1 MAAIAIKAEKKGV
14 QKMMHLNLRQ
24 TTFHLELL
32 MNAVN
37 QGRCSAYQICATPGK
52 QLGQIGPIVGSAT
65 EKSANEADF
74 PTESAGTTLEQRPSN
89 WFRKILSALKS

>member
-1 MAAIAIKAEKKGV
+1 
-14 QKMMHLNLRQ
+14 MHSNLRQ

-52 QLGQIGPIVGSAT
+52 QLGQIGPIVGCAT
-65 EKSANEADF
+65 ETPANEAEF
-74 PTESAGTTLEQRPSN
+74 STEFADSALDQRPSN
-89 WFRKILSALKS
+89 WFRKLLSALKS